1 MDGFVLR
8 PNIQEKFRS
17 TMGKKILQEVCQEL
31 LHDKTFEIATIED
44 SSVVISEAI
53 RDRLK
58 ELNLPR
64 YKYIVKVVIAEQR
77 GQGMNVTASCMW
89 DPDTDSA
96 VNHLYTNN
104 HLYCEAIIFAVFNY

>member
-8 PNIQEKFRS
+8 PNIQDKFRS
-17 TMGKKILQEVCQEL
+17 SIGKKILQEVCQEL

-44 SSVVISEAI
+44 SSNLIAETI
-53 RDRLK
+53 RERLK

-64 YKYIVKVVIAEQR
+64 YKYIIQVVITEQR
-77 GQGMNVTASCMW
+77 GQGVNVMASCMW
-89 DPDTDSA
+89 DPDTDNA

-104 HLYCEAIIFAVFNY
+104 FLFCEAIIYAVFNY